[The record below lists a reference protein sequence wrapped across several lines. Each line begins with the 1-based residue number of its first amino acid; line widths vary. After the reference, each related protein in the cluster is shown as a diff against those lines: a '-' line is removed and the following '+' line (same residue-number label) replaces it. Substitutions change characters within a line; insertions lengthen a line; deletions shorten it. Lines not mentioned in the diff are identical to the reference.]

1 MATLQ
6 EVRQLAESSGVRR
19 VDLRATDLLGRW
31 QHVTVPLSQFTAQL
45 IERGVGGDVGAFE
58 GSGTRGIELAF
69 IPDLDTAVVDPA
81 TGIPTLSVICR
92 LVERATGDRFARDP
106 RHVAEKAEAHL
117 RASGVADSAHFGTRL
132 QFFVFDDVRY
142 QQASH
147 SAFYFVDAEE
157 GAWNTGRDETPNL
170 GAKVAAGQGYLQAPP
185 FDAQADLR
193 WALCEA
199 LTAIGAVVESERR
212 EAASAGQAEIAVRE
226 QPLVRKADEIQW
238 YKYLAR
244 NVARAHGKVATF
256 MPKPIYGEPGSGMRT
271 HQSLWRAQTPTFFDS
286 NGYAGLSQTARYYI
300 GGLLRHA
307 PALLA
312 FCSPTTSS
320 FRRLT
325 PEESPVHLTYSVR
338 SPSAVVRVPE
348 AQPSPPRTRVEFR
361 PPDGSANP
369 YLALSA
375 MLMAGLDGV
384 ESRIEP
390 GDPLEKNVHDLTAAE
405 LGRVQRLPA
414 SLEASLDALAADH
427 AFLRKG
433 DVFSQE
439 LIDRWIEV
447 KRDEAREVAA
457 RPTPHEYEL
466 YFSV

>member
-19 VDLRATDLLGRW
+19 VDLKATDLLGRW
-31 QHVTVPLSQFTAQL
+31 QHVTVPLDRFNAQL
-45 IERGVGGDVGAFE
+45 IERGVGADVGALE
-58 GSGTRGIELAF
+58 GTNGRSTELAF
-69 IPDLDTAVVDPA
+69 IPDLDTAVIDPVA
-81 TGIPTLSVICR
+81 GVPTLSVICR
-92 LVERATGDRFARDP
+92 LVDRSSGERFARDP

-117 RASGVADSAHFGTRL
+117 RASGVADAARFGTRL

-170 GAKVAAGQGYLQAPP
+170 GAKVSASRGYLQAPP

-193 WALCEA
+193 WALTEA
-199 LTAIGAVVESERR
+199 LTAVGAIVESDRR
-212 EAASAGQAEIAVRE
+212 EAASAGQAEVALRE
-226 QPLVRKADEIQW
+226 LPLVRKADEVQW

-244 NVARAHGKVATF
+244 NVARAQGKVATF

-271 HQSLWRAQTPTFFDS
+271 HQSLWRAETPTFFDS

-300 GGLLRHA
+300 GGLLQHA

-312 FCSPTTSS
+312 LCSPTTSS

-338 SPSAVVRVPE
+338 SASAVVRVPE

-369 YLALSA
+369 YLAFAA
-375 MLMAGLDGV
+375 MLMAGLDGI

-390 GDPLEKNVHDLTAAE
+390 GDPLDKNVHE
-405 LGRVQRLPA
+405 LSETELSRVQRLPR
-414 SLEASLDALAADH
+414 SLEAALDALASDH
-427 AFLRKG
+427 AFLRTG

-439 LIDRWIEV
+439 LIDRWLEV